1 MVSGEPRPG
10 PGLLTM
16 VSPLPCRAHV
26 CWVEA
31 GWSGLASS
39 SDLGFFFLPV
49 FFFLVTLDGSDWE
62 RFKAGQLVL
71 RATRWAGS
79 EQVNLCKELR
89 ESELQES
96 QTVLGLGPWAR
107 GQQRLRRPS
116 TSCCWQRQG
125 QHEEGTGEPLSGSC
139 EF

>member
-1 MVSGEPRPG
+1 M
-10 PGLLTM
+10 
-16 VSPLPCRAHV
+16 

-62 RFKAGQLVL
+62 RFKAEQPIL

-79 EQVNLCKELR
+79 EQVNLGKELR
-89 ESELQES
+89 KSELQVS
-96 QTVLGLGPWAR
+96 RAAIGMGPWAR
-107 GQQRLRRPS
+107 GQQRLRRRVPPAAVRGRAS
-116 TSCCWQRQG
+116 MRKAQG
-125 QHEEGTGEPLSGSC
+125 NP
-139 EF
+139 

>member
-1 MVSGEPRPG
+1 MSGEPRPG

-96 QTVLGLGPWAR
+96 QAVLGLGPWAR
-107 GQQRLRRPS
+107 GQQRLRRRVPPAAGRGRAS
-116 TSCCWQRQG
+116 TRKAQG
-125 QHEEGTGEPLSGSC
+125 NP
-139 EF
+139 